1 MFQTSQRHGTSLSR
15 AHNSSYSDILFHL
28 SKSEVVAI
36 PLNFSNSYFYD
47 LLAVG
52 NAISS
57 GVTYSWAEKIRFGIT
72 NGPNDDPDVSNLQVY
87 GYTSIASSAR
97 LETGQTASPQVTL
110 GVFTQKRGLQ
120 DFLCFTYSGVSGF
133 ISGGEFNILIKGT
146 VVTCPVPWDYHA
158 HKFITDVGLTQ
169 SVIAAGPGDQTRTA
183 ITRLVLDLKSKF
195 LWQKIVCL
203 YPFVGGSSQSQSF
216 NLKNTATY
224 SLIYSG
230 TVSHLY
236 YGVRVEA
243 DWDGFIDTTFPV
255 RPTTR
260 DLAIGVYT
268 DNVVNQNFPFTPT
281 FSIGNIMGSWTTS
294 TQYTGGF
301 LQYGISLES
310 PITGNPQLT
319 YADADPFYTIGRF
332 STFLPVGSNIPGVTS
347 DKGGLW
353 AMARLGSTFSYLGL
367 QIPGVQQL
375 NTRRWYEP
383 FEGGMNILTNLRNSF
398 GKKRAYY
405 DTTLGFN
412 YFTSSI
418 YLGGFSGTS
427 SRRSRQVIKTAF
439 IGFSMSSMDLLYM
452 SEIITKFNHSLNRE

>member
-28 SKSEVVAI
+28 SKSEAVAI

-52 NAISS
+52 NAQSN
-57 GVTYSWAEKIRFGIT
+57 GTYSWAEKIRFGVT
-72 NGPNDDPDVSNLQVY
+72 NGPNDDPDISNLQVY

-97 LETGQTASPQVTL
+97 TDTATFSPLVTL

-120 DFLCFTYSGVSGF
+120 DFLCFTFSQSLE
-133 ISGGEFNILIKGT
+133 SNSDFNILIKGS
-146 VVTCPVPWDYHA
+146 VVTCPILWDYHA

-169 SVIAAGPGDQTRTA
+169 SVITSEPGDQTRTA

-203 YPFVGGSSQSQSF
+203 YPFVGGTSQSQSF

-224 SLIYSG
+224 SLVYSG
-230 TVSHLY
+230 TVSHLQN
-236 YGVRVEA
+236 GIRVEA
-243 DWDGFIDTTFPV
+243 AWDGFIDTTFPV

-260 DLAIGVYT
+260 NLAIGVYT

-281 FSIGNIMGSWTTS
+281 FSIGYIMGSWTTS
-294 TQYTGGF
+294 TQYAGGF
-301 LQYGISLES
+301 LQYGISVES
-310 PITGNPQLT
+310 LQTGNAQLT
-319 YADADPFYTIGRF
+319 YADVDPFYTIGRF

-367 QIPGVQQL
+367 QTPGVQQL
-375 NTRRWYEP
+375 NTSRWYEP
-383 FEGGMNILTNLRNSF
+383 FEGGMNIITNLRNSF
-398 GKKRAYY
+398 GKKRVYY

-427 SRRSRQVIKTAF
+427 SRRSRQIIKTAF